1 MLCFP
6 EGKGMGL
13 GKKGFIFFFF
23 FCLAILM
30 KEVILI
36 ILFTVVYPELPTV
49 TVIQ

>member
-1 MLCFP
+1 MKYFAFGR
-6 EGKGMGL
+6 ERGWVWGRRA
-13 GKKGFIFFFF
+13 FFF